1 MSPLITTLYVIGITA
16 EAMTAALSAGR
27 QKMDLFGVILIAAIT
42 ALGGGTVRDIVLQHF
57 PIRWVGEPIYL
68 IIVIGA
74 ALVTI
79 SLSFL
84 MYYFRHIFLVADAIG
99 LAVFSMLGAQVA
111 LDLDLGVVIAAVSAI
126 ITGVFGGILRDLL
139 SDRVPLVFSGE
150 FYAAISLL
158 STLIYY
164 VLWRLGV
171 PEEAAA
177 ITTVVIAF
185 LARLWSIYTGKGLP
199 VFEYHDENQRMDP
212 RLRLSARIMR
222 DGARAAKRRASNSL
236 RFDASAY
243 AAINRQTGKHARDS
257 RDADR
262 SQQWEITRDRSK
274 RPKRHDRKRKS
285 GNDST
290 GK

>member
-27 QKMDLFGVILIAAIT
+27 QKLDLFGVILIASIT
-42 ALGGGTVRDIVLQHF
+42 ALGGGTVRDIVLQHY
-57 PIRWVGEPIYL
+57 PIRWVNQPVYL
-68 IIVIGA
+68 LIVVCA
-74 ALVTI
+74 ALFTM

-84 MYYFRHIFLVADAIG
+84 MHYFRHVFLIADAIG

-111 LDLDLGVVIAAVSAI
+111 LHLDLGLLIAVVAAI

-150 FYAAISLL
+150 YYAAISVLA
-158 STLIYY
+158 TLIFWG
-164 VLWRLGV
+164 LMHLSM

-185 LARLWSIYTGKGLP
+185 VCRLLAIHTGTGLP
-199 VFEYHDENQRMDP
+199 VFEYQDENQPIDP

-236 RFDASAY
+236 RFDAAAY
-243 AAINRQTGKHARDS
+243 ASVNRQTGKHARHS
-257 RDADR
+257 RAADT
-262 SQQWEITRDRSK
+262 SQQWQVERDNSK
-274 RPKRHDRKRKS
+274 RPKKHGRK
-285 GNDST
+285 NPPAQ
-290 GK
+290 